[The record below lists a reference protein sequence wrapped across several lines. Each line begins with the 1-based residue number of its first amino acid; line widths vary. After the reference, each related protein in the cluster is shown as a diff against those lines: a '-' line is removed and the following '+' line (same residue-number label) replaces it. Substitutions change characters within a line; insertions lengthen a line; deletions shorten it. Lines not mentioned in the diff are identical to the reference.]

1 MYAFILAFFFLPAG
15 LLDDNTVGIASL
27 AATYVVNESEIAPM
41 YRSRLRAIRKAKT
54 LSQITTANPNV
65 FCVDLALDLLEVS
78 YQTYNDPRNY
88 TTESGYG
95 VMAIEQFGYKLLNHA
110 HDKEHDTVCFIF
122 RHLEH
127 PRIVIAFRY
136 TFCQQYCY

>member
-1 MYAFILAFFFLPAG
+1 LTVYAVILAFFFLPAG
-15 LLDDNTVGIASL
+15 LLDDKTVGITSL
-27 AATYVVNESEIAPM
+27 AATYVVNEAEIEPM
-41 YRSRLRAIRKAKT
+41 YKSRLRAIRKTKT

-65 FCVDLALDLLEVS
+65 FCVDLALDLLEVA
-78 YQTYNDPRNY
+78 YQTYYDPRNY

-122 RHLEH
+122 RHIELA
-127 PRIVIAFRY
+127 RIVIAFRFVQM
-136 TFCQQYCY
+136 TS